1 MLFKIK
7 EKQLSRDR
15 LQQRKI
21 CFLKKLAITLIRGF
35 RDLTRLCMN
44 PNSYPAEFIEPNLS
58 SRINRE

>member
-44 PNSYPAEFIEPNLS
+44 PNSYPAEFIEPN
-58 SRINRE
+58 